1 MALGAQRADMLRM
14 TLLQS
19 LRLVLAGAL
28 GATRLMASLL
38 YGVSANDAGAYAA
51 AVFILGA
58 AGLLASYLPARR
70 AMNVAL
76 RYE

>member
-38 YGVSANDAGAYAA
+38 YGVSANDAGADAA
-51 AVFILGA
+51 AVFIFGA
-58 AGLLASYLPARR
+58 AGLVASYLPARR